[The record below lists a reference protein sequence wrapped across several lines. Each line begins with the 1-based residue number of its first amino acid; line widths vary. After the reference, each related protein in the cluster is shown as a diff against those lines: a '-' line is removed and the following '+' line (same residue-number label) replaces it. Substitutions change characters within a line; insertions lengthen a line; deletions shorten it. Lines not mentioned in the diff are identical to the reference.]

1 MTEKKKVFEMYDK
14 SSKKWIKAVMDEGV
28 EPKDKAYMLDFVLA
42 QIEIF
47 TVMDEMEM
55 GVSAV
60 EKN

>member
-28 EPKDKAYMLDFVLA
+28 EPKDKSYMLDFVLA